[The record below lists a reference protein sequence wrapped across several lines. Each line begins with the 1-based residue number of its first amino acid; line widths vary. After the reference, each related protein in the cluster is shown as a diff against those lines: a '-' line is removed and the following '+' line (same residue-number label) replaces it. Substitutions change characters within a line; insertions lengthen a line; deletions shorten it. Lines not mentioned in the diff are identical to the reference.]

1 MSEHHPSNNGRRRRR
16 AAGCNSTIE
25 KADTR
30 DSEHLGILW
39 GFDGETK
46 DHRFH
51 GTRTALTLARFAVD
65 QCRNVVA
72 DAEYYFH
79 GAWRSFEF
87 ITLLSISL
95 SSCKFLRHWRR
106 REVCFVYVC
115 ICFVIFITYFRWG
128 TQLSV
133 RLNSIRPGT
142 DEDVN
147 KLSIVLKSLDFS
159 SITSVDVGG
168 WTYQIR
174 PRHKPSNEFV
184 QSMLADWG
192 GLDVSAPL
200 SNFSRQIRLDDEERY
215 EKIRKQELFAFD
227 ETRES
232 QRYWHDDELEDMN
245 TTCRRPNWYS
255 IYQTT
260 CNNFHAMALDRDFD
274 EDLSHMSG
282 DEQDIDTFYIK

>member
-1 MSEHHPSNNGRRRRR
+1 
-16 AAGCNSTIE
+16 
-25 KADTR
+25 
-30 DSEHLGILW
+30 
-39 GFDGETK
+39 
-46 DHRFH
+46 
-51 GTRTALTLARFAVD
+51 
-65 QCRNVVA
+65 
-72 DAEYYFH
+72 
-79 GAWRSFEF
+79 
-87 ITLLSISL
+87 
-95 SSCKFLRHWRR
+95 
-106 REVCFVYVC
+106 
-115 ICFVIFITYFRWG
+115 
-128 TQLSV
+128 
-133 RLNSIRPGT
+133 
-142 DEDVN
+142 
-147 KLSIVLKSLDFS
+147 
-159 SITSVDVGG
+159 
-168 WTYQIR
+168 
-174 PRHKPSNEFV
+174 
-184 QSMLADWG
+184 MLADWG